1 MAAAEDH
8 SVMPKAAS
16 NGIEIEYEQLGPAE
30 GPPLLLVMGLG
41 AQMIQWDEAFIS
53 LFVDRGF
60 QVTRFDN
67 RDVGLSTKL
76 DAAGPANVMDVMA
89 KAQAGETPDVA
100 YTIDDMADDTAGLL
114 DALRIESAHVVGAS
128 MGGMIA
134 QTLAIRHPRRVRSL
148 VSIMSSTGNPDLP
161 PAEPEAM
168 AMLMRP
174 PAPDRETAIASG
186 VEARKLLAGPIHPFD
201 EERARESAARAYD
214 RSFYPAG
221 SSRQTAAIIAHGSRV
236 ESLRKLD
243 VPTLV
248 IPGDVDPLV
257 PVEAGRDTAR
267 CVPGAELM
275 IVPGMG
281 HDLHPVTWSGLVE
294 AIHKHAEKASR

>member
-148 VSIMSSTGNPDLP
+148 VSIMSSSVRQRMMPYLRQTASNTSSSPASAPVWLRAAWRPGSEAPTLTTMIGLP
-161 PAEPEAM
+161 PARAFS
-168 AMLMRP
+168 A
-174 PAPDRETAIASG
+174 TAINASG
-186 VEARKLLAGPIHPFD
+186 RRMPSTMQAITRVLSSSTRKL
-201 EERARESAARAYD
+201 
-214 RSFYPAG
+214 
-221 SSRQTAAIIAHGSRV
+221 T
-236 ESLRKLD
+236 
-243 VPTLV
+243 
-248 IPGDVDPLV
+248 
-257 PVEAGRDTAR
+257 
-267 CVPGAELM
+267 
-275 IVPGMG
+275 
-281 HDLHPVTWSGLVE
+281 
-294 AIHKHAEKASR
+294 

>member
-1 MAAAEDH
+1 
-8 SVMPKAAS
+8 MPRIAS
-16 NGIEIEYEQLGPAE
+16 NGIEIEYEQFGPA
-30 GPPLLLVMGLG
+30 GGTPLLLIMGLG
-41 AQMIQWDEAFIS
+41 AQMIQWDEAFIA

-60 QVTRFDN
+60 CVTRFDN
-67 RDVGLSTKL
+67 RDVGLSTHF
-76 DAAGPANVMDVMA
+76 DAAGPANVVKVMT
-89 KAQAGETPDVA
+89 KAQTGETPDVA

-114 DALRIESAHVVGAS
+114 DALRVESAHVVGAS

-148 VSIMSSTGNPDLP
+148 VSMMSSTGNPELP
-161 PAEPEAM
+161 PARPEAM
-168 AMLMRP
+168 ALLMRP
-174 PAPDRETAIASG
+174 PAPDRETAIANG
-186 VEARKLLAGPIHPFD
+186 VAARKLLAGPTHPFD
-201 EERARESAARAYD
+201 EERARESTARAYD

-236 ESLRKLD
+236 EKLRRLD

-248 IPGDVDPLV
+248 IHGDADPLV
-257 PVEAGRDTAR
+257 PVEAGHDTAR

-281 HDLHPVTWSGLVE
+281 HDLNPVIWPGVVE
-294 AIHKHAEKASR
+294 AIHKHVEKASR